1 MGSEMCIRDSRYYS
15 AKVSFQK
22 VPKTEINAVESNEA
36 RMNFESDMQIY
47 PIADSSAV
55 PLAFLTDL
63 LATKSVATGSS
74 LDLAVVMQGGS
85 APYTYVWKKGDT
97 AIPGKTA
104 STLNIPTVSSTD
116 AGVYTC
122 EVTDAAG
129 KTLTSAACT
138 VTVS

>member
-1 MGSEMCIRDSRYYS
+1 M
-15 AKVSFQK
+15 
-22 VPKTEINAVESNEA
+22 T
-36 RMNFESDMQIY
+36 
-47 PIADSSAV
+47 

-63 LATKSVATGSS
+63 PSTKALATGAA

-85 APYTYVWKKGDT
+85 APYTYVWKKGST
-97 AIPGKTA
+97 AQPGKTA
-104 STLNIPTVSSTD
+104 STFNIPSVASSD

>member
-1 MGSEMCIRDSRYYS
+1 
-15 AKVSFQK
+15 
-22 VPKTEINAVESNEA
+22 
-36 RMNFESDMQIY
+36 MNFESDMQIY
-47 PIADSSAV
+47 PIADASAV

-63 LATKSVATGSS
+63 SPTKSVATGAA

-85 APYTYVWKKGDT
+85 APYTYVWKKAGT

-104 STLNIPTVSSTD
+104 STFNIPSMESGD
-116 AGVYTC
+116 AGSYTC

-129 KTLTSAACT
+129 KTITSAVCA

>member
-1 MGSEMCIRDSRYYS
+1 
-15 AKVSFQK
+15 
-22 VPKTEINAVESNEA
+22 
-36 RMNFESDMQIY
+36 MQIY

-63 LATKSVATGSS
+63 LATKSVASGSP

-85 APYTYVWKKGDT
+85 APYTYVWKKGGT

-104 STLNIPTVSSTD
+104 STLNIPSAQSSD

-129 KTLTSAACT
+129 KTLTSAGCT

>member
-1 MGSEMCIRDSRYYS
+1 
-15 AKVSFQK
+15 
-22 VPKTEINAVESNEA
+22 
-36 RMNFESDMQIY
+36 MNFESDMQIY
-47 PIADSSAV
+47 PIVDASAT

-63 LATKSVATGSS
+63 PGTKSATVGSA

-85 APYTYVWKKGDT
+85 APYTYVWKKGGT

-104 STLNIPTVSSTD
+104 STFNIPSVASGD
-116 AGVYTC
+116 AGSYTC